1 MIKLTTKDEL
11 DVKNAISKVN
21 YWFSL
26 GEHLGMEFDVLEE
39 IRIYDVYLGL
49 GHQRSTMVHEWLS
62 SDLEASWNKLCDALD
77 AIGERAAAEEIREK
91 HILPFVS
98 ISPEELARLGD
109 PWPEYKAATR
119 SVEERRVSEL
129 EANASEVKNFFEAA
143 FKRTREQHQLEIEQ
157 HQLEIERVTALHESQ
172 KMEYRSQLAMH
183 ELANNYMKHDDFAN
197 DYMKL
202 PPAG

>member
-1 MIKLTTKDEL
+1 MVKLTTKDEL
-11 DVKNAISKVN
+11 AVLNAISKVN
-21 YWFSL
+21 YWVDL
-26 GEHLGMEFDVLEE
+26 GEHLGMEFYVLEE
-39 IRIYDVYLGL
+39 IRMDEIKFGL
-49 GHQRSTMVHEWLS
+49 GHQRSTMVHKWLS

-77 AIGERAAAEEIREK
+77 AMGERAAAEEIREK

-109 PWPEYKAATR
+109 PRHEYKAATR

-129 EANASEVKNFFEAA
+129 EANASEVENFFEAE

-172 KMEYRSQLAMH
+172 KMEYQSQLAMH
-183 ELANNYMKHDDFAN
+183 ELANMKHDLAN
-197 DYMKL
+197 MKL